1 MNTILQSN
9 RALDRILASLGD
21 LPTSPA
27 IVTSLMGQTTNSDAD
42 LEAISKTIMADQ
54 SLTARLLKLSN
65 SSFYGRS
72 QKVGTL
78 REAIIILGFKTLRS
92 LVLAASTHSLYQ
104 KSKAGDITEKLWAH
118 SLATAIACRLIARR
132 KRHPQ
137 AEEAFIAGLM
147 HDIGKLVMIEKIP
160 DEYLDIIKA
169 VERTGA
175 KFVDEEQRRL
185 SFSHTD
191 VALLLLNKWSF
202 PEFLTRAV
210 FRHHDPDNLNR
221 QPAPLAVIVN
231 LANYLAK
238 NLDIGFKDDRMRDP
252 SLLPTAAALGLDAD
266 QISEIQEEMA
276 GQFESERELYRGQP

>member
-104 KSKAGDITEKLWAH
+104 KSGYSK
-118 SLATAIACRLIARR
+118 
-132 KRHPQ
+132 
-137 AEEAFIAGLM
+137 
-147 HDIGKLVMIEKIP
+147 
-160 DEYLDIIKA
+160 Y
-169 VERTGA
+169 
-175 KFVDEEQRRL
+175 
-185 SFSHTD
+185 
-191 VALLLLNKWSF
+191 
-202 PEFLTRAV
+202 
-210 FRHHDPDNLNR
+210 
-221 QPAPLAVIVN
+221 
-231 LANYLAK
+231 
-238 NLDIGFKDDRMRDP
+238 
-252 SLLPTAAALGLDAD
+252 
-266 QISEIQEEMA
+266 
-276 GQFESERELYRGQP
+276 